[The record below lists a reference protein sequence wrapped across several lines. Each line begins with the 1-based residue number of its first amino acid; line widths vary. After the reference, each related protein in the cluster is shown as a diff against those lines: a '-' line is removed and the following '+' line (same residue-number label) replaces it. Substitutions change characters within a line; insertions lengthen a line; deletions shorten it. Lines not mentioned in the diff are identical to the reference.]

1 MDYRQPADFPF
12 TIMNA
17 ASLLRLNI
25 RRKGTGHVYVDC
37 PICGDRRGRM
47 NINSA
52 KNVWR

>member
-12 TIMNA
+12 TIMDV

-25 RRKGTGHVYVDC
+25 RRKGAGHVYVDC

-52 KNVWR
+52 KNV